1 MFYKMIGGFL
11 QDMCKYIQKH
21 GRPCVRAHDLD
32 GDVFIGQYGKL
43 KMVFCYKGE
52 FFFVVP
58 ENFQMFDASLYQQGP
73 DFSNMKWDARYLVH
87 FLGVRSHPVQPKK
100 LLREIISA
108 DETDKDIFRYKTKD
122 GEEFRSIGFIQEK
135 YAKWLETLDA
145 YYGHMTEIAVDGR
158 GAVVLRRV
166 NGDLIAV
173 ALEVRSMEVSV

>member
-11 QDMCKYIQKH
+11 QDMCKYIEKH

-43 KMVFCYKGE
+43 KMVFCCKGE

-73 DFSNMKWDARYLVH
+73 DFANLFRSSDMKYTLHMRGL
-87 FLGVRSHPVQPKK
+87 RSHPTQPKK
-100 LLREIISA
+100 LLREIVSA
-108 DETDKDIFRYKTKD
+108 DETDKDIFRYRNAN
-122 GEEFRSIGFIQEK
+122 GFEYRNIGFIQNK
-135 YAKWLETLDA
+135 YAKWFECLDE
-145 YYGHMTEIAVDGR
+145 YYGHMTELVTDGT
-158 GAVVLRRV
+158 GVCMLRRV

-173 ALEVRSMEVSV
+173 VLEVRI